1 MFVLYA
7 NKNKLTVRQREI
19 AVSGSVNV
27 NAVQFQFSSD
37 WDGLTRT
44 AVFRAGAEFR
54 AVALDEF
61 GRCAVPREVL
71 QMPWVRLMAGVCGKQ
86 GEEVIL
92 PTVWADLGTIQSGA
106 AADPPGPEPWEQ
118 ALNQKGDALGY
129 TAEGELG
136 LYAGDKL
143 LSSVPVPCE
152 ISDHQE
158 LSHRDAA
165 DQHPISAI
173 TGLASRLERT
183 ITTDSVLSTTEIL
196 KIMEVL

>member
-19 AVSGSVNV
+19 VVSGSVNV
-27 NAVQFQFSSD
+27 NTVQFQFSED

-54 AVALDEF
+54 AAVLDEA

-71 QMPWVRLMAGVCGKQ
+71 QLPWVRLMAGVCGKR
-86 GEEVIL
+86 GEEVVL
-92 PTVWADLGTIQSGA
+92 PTIWADLGTVQTGA
-106 AADPPGPEPWEQ
+106 AAEAPGTVSWEQ
-118 ALNQKGDALGY
+118 LLDQKGDTLGY

-143 LSSVPVPCE
+143 LSSVPAPAE
-152 ISDHQE
+152 TSDHQK
-158 LSHRDAA
+158 LTGRDAA
-165 DQHPISAI
+165 EQHPISAI
-173 TGLASRLERT
+173 TGLAGRLERT
-183 ITTDSVLSTTEIL
+183 LTTDNVLSVTEVL
-196 KIMEVL
+196 KIMEVF